1 VLVANF
7 KIAVLLVLPILGWLA
22 CGDEA
27 PSADELA
34 LQEMEKDT
42 TLYRTQQIHRISLN
56 PKAREFVEDWPIF
69 QDFET
74 ELSSLDRSRLD
85 ALKTKSEK
93 LLAHSDSLAKHI
105 PDTLFSNAIQS
116 RLTIVRTQIHLLQQE
131 VNKGNPNTE
140 NIERSLNNTLKS
152 VNNFIQQ
159 INEKIQKDQ
168 IDLQRR
174 DNEKKELEKQKKAM
188 DSIYQLELQDQN

>member
-1 VLVANF
+1 
-7 KIAVLLVLPILGWLA
+7 
-22 CGDEA
+22 
-27 PSADELA
+27 
-34 LQEMEKDT
+34 M
-42 TLYRTQQIHRISLN
+42 
-56 PKAREFVEDWPIF
+56 
-69 QDFET
+69 
-74 ELSSLDRSRLD
+74 
-85 ALKTKSEK
+85 
-93 LLAHSDSLAKHI
+93 AHSDSLAKHI